1 MGENTSRAG
10 EVRVRH
16 AGSSMG
22 LRINSRRHPGDGQR
36 PSYRWTVGKRYPG
49 DDKTGMTGRRVDF
62 RSTNSEPLGLE
73 PTVVQFSF
81 MTERQATTAGASRE
95 SSFPC
100 QHR

>member
-81 MTERQATTAGASRE
+81 MTVRQGTAGGRVPRKQIPS
-95 SSFPC
+95 
-100 QHR
+100 Q